1 MLDSLRGNQGSPDG
15 RIASFRDY
23 ACGGFRCH
31 GHGAG
36 LMKDEVMYMEAP
48 EKAKAHI
55 TKTEIDG
62 TLYIV
67 ESVSAQDAKEAVCA
81 KIKRLILENVKV
93 SESSKV
99 S

>member
-1 MLDSLRGNQGSPDG
+1 
-15 RIASFRDY
+15 
-23 ACGGFRCH
+23 
-31 GHGAG
+31 
-36 LMKDEVMYMEAP
+36 MEAP

-67 ESVSAQDAKEAVCA
+67 ESVPEDAAKDAIYA

-93 SESSKV
+93 SENSKA

>member
-1 MLDSLRGNQGSPDG
+1 
-15 RIASFRDY
+15 
-23 ACGGFRCH
+23 
-31 GHGAG
+31 
-36 LMKDEVMYMEAP
+36 MET
-48 EKAKAHI
+48 AKKTAHI
-55 TKTEIDG
+55 TKTEIGG

-67 ESVSAQDAKEAVCA
+67 ESVSAEDAKEAVYA

>member
-1 MLDSLRGNQGSPDG
+1 
-15 RIASFRDY
+15 
-23 ACGGFRCH
+23 
-31 GHGAG
+31 
-36 LMKDEVMYMEAP
+36 MYMEAQ
-48 EKAKAHI
+48 EKAHI

-67 ESVSAQDAKEAVCA
+67 ESVPAEAAKKVVYA
-81 KIKRLILENVKV
+81 KIKQLILNNVKV